1 MHPAART
8 RRVDPANPGVK
19 ADQRTGP
26 ESSAAPTIPSCPF
39 FTKKEENKKKKKV
52 TSIPIWSTVARHEK
66 VTQKLFFLFF
76 VYV

>member
-26 ESSAAPTIPSCPF
+26 ENSAAPTIPSCPF
-39 FTKKEENKKKKKV
+39 FTKKEENKKKSYIYCYLGDSGK
-52 TSIPIWSTVARHEK
+52 TPESDIEA
-66 VTQKLFFLFF
+66 FFFF
-76 VYV
+76 F